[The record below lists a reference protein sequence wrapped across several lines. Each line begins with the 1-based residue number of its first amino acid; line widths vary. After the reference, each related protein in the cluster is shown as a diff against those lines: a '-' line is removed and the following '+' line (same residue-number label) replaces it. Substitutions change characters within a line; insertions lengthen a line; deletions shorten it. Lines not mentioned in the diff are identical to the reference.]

1 MNVCDA
7 FEKWVI
13 KGQVEYTSALE
24 KSLTLAKEVEPG
36 RDKFDYLER
45 QWCALETHN
54 MSIEHG
60 KRDCLVCPKPLF
72 SFENGLDSNN

>member
-45 QWCALETHN
+45 Q
-54 MSIEHG
+54 
-60 KRDCLVCPKPLF
+60 
-72 SFENGLDSNN
+72 